1 MGWEAV
7 KIGENQLGRNIP
19 TISVGRKRLALSK
32 SACGL
37 INQEK
42 EKFQYVQF
50 YTDKDNPT
58 AVAMRFWKDARNE
71 YCVPL
76 KQKKIDGK
84 EVGGLEV
91 ANANLLKSI
100 FGPVADKEGTT
111 HYRVHM
117 DRTDKYLMVIE
128 LE

>member
-1 MGWEAV
+1 M
-7 KIGENQLGRNIP
+7 
-19 TISVGRKRLALSK
+19 
-32 SACGL
+32 
-37 INQEK
+37 
-42 EKFQYVQF
+42 QF

-58 AVAMRFWKDARNE
+58 AVAMRFWKERRNE

-76 KQKKIDGK
+76 KQKVLNGK
-84 EVGGLEV
+84 PVGGLEV
-91 ANANLLKSI
+91 ANANLLKTI

>member
-1 MGWEAV
+1 MAWEAV
-7 KIGENQLGRNIP
+7 KIGEEQLGRNIP
-19 TISVGRKRLALSK
+19 AVSIGHKRLSLNIA
-32 SACGL
+32 ACEL
-37 INQEK
+37 INQKK
-42 EKFQYVQF
+42 ENFAYVQF

-76 KQKKIDGK
+76 KQKEVNGK
-84 EVGGLEV
+84 SVGGVEV
-91 ANANLLKSI
+91 ANANLVKSI
-100 FGPVADKEGTT
+100 FGDVADKKTVT

-117 DRTDKYLMVIE
+117 EDKYLMVIE

>member
-1 MGWEAV
+1 MAWETV
-7 KIGENQLGRNIP
+7 KIGEKQLGRNIP

-32 SACGL
+32 SACAL
-37 INQEK
+37 IDQEK

-50 YTDKDNPT
+50 YLDKDNPT
-58 AVAMRFWKDARNE
+58 AVAMRFWKDPRNDN
-71 YCVPL
+71 CVPL

-84 EVGGLEV
+84 DVGGLEV
-91 ANANLLKSI
+91 ANANLLKTI
-100 FGPVADKEGTT
+100 FGPVAEKEGTT

-117 DRTDKYLMVIE
+117 DRTDKYLMVID